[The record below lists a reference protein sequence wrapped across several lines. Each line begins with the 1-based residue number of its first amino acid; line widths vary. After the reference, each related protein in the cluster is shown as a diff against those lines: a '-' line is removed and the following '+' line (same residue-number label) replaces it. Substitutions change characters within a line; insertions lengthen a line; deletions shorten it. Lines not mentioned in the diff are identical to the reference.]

1 MQSCLYE
8 LCHTFIPWT
17 MDEAPDPG
25 HTAPAA
31 DMGVCLLGPMDVE
44 DTIAG
49 LEERVACARPLAR
62 DGTMGLVE

>member
-1 MQSCLYE
+1 
-8 LCHTFIPWT
+8 